1 MGFSSNG
8 YITEEKAR
16 AIARKGE
23 RNKKAAANDAKV
35 DADIKAKEEAVRQI
49 RSNTNGSS
57 SGSSR
62 VSRS

>member
-49 RSNTNGSS
+49 RSNINGSS